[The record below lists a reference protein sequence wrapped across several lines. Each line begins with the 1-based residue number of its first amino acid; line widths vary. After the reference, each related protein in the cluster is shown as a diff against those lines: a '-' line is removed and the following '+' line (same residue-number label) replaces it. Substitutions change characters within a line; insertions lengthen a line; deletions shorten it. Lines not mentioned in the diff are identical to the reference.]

1 MPNVPANVL
10 AHQESRCLVVSVLG
24 ESSRGTNCRFEP
36 AHAGGEV
43 YM

>member
-24 ESSRGTNCRFEP
+24 ESSRGIICRFEP
-36 AHAGGEV
+36 AHAGGDV
-43 YM
+43 YT